1 MLYKKRKM
9 FDKLSR
15 KLGFLLSK
23 FQLSANQWTISS
35 LLLMIVTFYFL
46 ISRNFLISTILLA
59 FTAAIDMIDG
69 AVARATKKA
78 TIFGAYLDTIIDRI
92 IEFVAILGLIIIGYP
107 DFILPINI
115 WLTLLLF
122 SCLMITYSKA
132 AAFEKGLTR
141 KELKGG
147 ILEHP
152 DRMLF
157 FILIVLI
164 SNYSLIHASFLI
176 AVMTILTI
184 TTAIQRFL
192 IAIRGKV

>member
-1 MLYKKRKM
+1 MLYKKRKI
-9 FDKLSR
+9 FNKLSR
-15 KLGFLLSK
+15 KIGILFSK
-23 FQLSANQWTISS
+23 LQLSANQWTVLS
-35 LLLMIVTFYFL
+35 LLLMIITFYFL
-46 ISRNFLISTILLA
+46 INRNFLIATIVLA
-59 FTAAIDMIDG
+59 FTAVIDMIDG